1 MKTIISLSALLL
13 SLHGHAQ
20 IKPEHNAIACLSVNK
35 STGVKALVS
44 FVLGNEEADII
55 GADEKR
61 KLADVS
67 SLFIEKTSVTDSV
80 MKVDLMESTE
90 IEIRDSLIIDLKT
103 GKAKLGQKLAYEND
117 YRLFNQTTFNCY
129 DTTYKKESGR
139 DRFRSNTFLKNLGLP
154 AINSDI
160 QYRNV
165 ACSEW
170 DNFCSI
176 SIKL

>member
-1 MKTIISLSALLL
+1 M
-13 SLHGHAQ
+13 
-20 IKPEHNAIACLSVNK
+20 NK
-35 STGVKALVS
+35 STGVKSLIS
-44 FVLGNEEADII
+44 FVLGNEDADII
-55 GADEKR
+55 GADENR
-61 KLADVS
+61 KIADVS
-67 SLFIEKTSVTDSV
+67 SLFIEKTSLKDSV

-90 IEIRDSLIIDLKT
+90 IEIRDSLNIDLKT
-103 GKAKLGQKLAYEND
+103 GKAKLGLKLAYESD
-117 YRLFNQTTFNCY
+117 YRLFNQTSFNCVG
-129 DTTYKKESGR
+129 TTYKKETGR
-139 DRFRSNTFLKNLGLP
+139 DRFRSNTFLKSLGLP